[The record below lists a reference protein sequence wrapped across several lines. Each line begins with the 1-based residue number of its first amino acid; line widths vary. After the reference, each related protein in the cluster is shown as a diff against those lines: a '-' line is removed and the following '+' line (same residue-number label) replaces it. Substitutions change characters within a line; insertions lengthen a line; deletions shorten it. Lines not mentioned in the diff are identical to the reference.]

1 MEEKRLKGLSLE
13 SQQRNIFLKIVRVK
27 KLHNVPMTF
36 HQRLLQ
42 NWQKLCDIIQLQLI
56 HWVRLTPKLS
66 TFQAV
71 KHPSLAAEFHG
82 APRVCLP
89 PESILAL
96 RIPPWDCIN
105 TSLVCAAIQ
114 EALFPHLAPSN
125 TCREGNRL
133 PGGPVAK
140 NLPASAGGA
149 GDVSSIPGEGDGHP
163 LSVRA

>member
-1 MEEKRLKGLSLE
+1 MEEKRLKGLILE
-13 SQQRNIFLKIVRVK
+13 SQQTNIFLKIVRVK

-71 KHPSLAAEFHG
+71 KHPSLAAESWGSQSVPPARINFSFAHS
-82 APRVCLP
+82 PR
-89 PESILAL
+89 
-96 RIPPWDCIN
+96 DCII
-105 TSLVCAAIQ
+105 TSLVCAAIL
-114 EALFPHLAPSN
+114 EALFAHLAPFD

-133 PGGPVAK
+133 PRWPSGKESTCQFRRCRRYEFNPWRR
-140 NLPASAGGA
+140 
-149 GDVSSIPGEGDGHP
+149 E
-163 LSVRA
+163 